1 MPMKQTAMALI
12 PVLRFRRFQFALTL
26 IVIGIGIYLALS
38 RLDEL
43 QLAARRVAGEMDATQ
58 RRAASTLDL
67 AHCEFPSA
75 ASGAASSPCPSP
87 TPRSIP

>member
-1 MPMKQTAMALI
+1 MKQAAMALI
-12 PVLRFRRFQFALTL
+12 PVLRIWRLEFAFAL
-26 IVIGIGIYLALS
+26 IVIGIGVFLVLGS
-38 RLDEL
+38 LDEL
-43 QLAARRVAGEMDATQ
+43 QLAARRATGAMDATQ

-75 ASGAASSPCPSP
+75 ASGAASFPCPTP